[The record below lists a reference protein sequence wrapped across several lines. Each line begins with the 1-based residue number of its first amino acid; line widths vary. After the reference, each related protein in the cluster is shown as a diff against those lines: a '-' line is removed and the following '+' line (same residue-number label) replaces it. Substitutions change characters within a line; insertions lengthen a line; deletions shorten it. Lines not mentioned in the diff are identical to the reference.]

1 MKKKTKRKIIEL
13 IVKFCLIVTL
23 IALSFWIVICF
34 KYGETSDYSAILA
47 CIWVPMTFLSLFL
60 ACKFPYAIERP
71 KTKAHEFPLNIS
83 NFNDFIKYLD
93 NNMSKIGYEKFPYL
107 NNYKELACVYYKKT
121 GNTLEYY
128 NVYHFDEI
136 KETKTKTFEYADRL
150 MEEFFRIY
158 YEGEDVKDFLK
169 DTFII
174 WVDKENKN
182 FREIV
187 NTNLDQGN
195 YDGFLIVGMSPSNST
210 IYVADQKEGNNK
222 FMYWELRKKFL
233 KVMHLK
239 MKDKIKK

>member
-1 MKKKTKRKIIEL
+1 MKNKTKRKIIEL

-47 CIWVPMTFLSLFL
+47 CIWVSMAFLSLFL
-60 ACKFPYAIERP
+60 ACKFPYAIQRP
-71 KTKAHEFPLNIS
+71 KTKAHEFPLSIS

-93 NNMSKIGYEKFPYL
+93 NNMSEIGYEKFSYL
-107 NNYKELACVYYKKT
+107 NNYKELVCVYYKKT
-121 GNTLEYY
+121 RDILEYY
-128 NVYHFDEI
+128 GVYHFDEI
-136 KETKTKTFEYADRL
+136 KDTKIKTFEYAEKL

-158 YEGEDVKDFLK
+158 YQGQDIREFWQE
-169 DTFII
+169 TCII

-182 FREIV
+182 FKDII
-187 NTNLDQGN
+187 NINLTQGK
-195 YDGFLIVGMSPSNST
+195 YDGLLIVGVSPSNRT
-210 IYVADQKEGNNK
+210 IYVADQKEGNFK
-222 FMYWELRKKFL
+222 FMYRKLLKNFL